1 MITRERLNLEKSVL
15 QRYLPSNTYV
25 FKDMSTSNPYILM
38 AAKTNRGH
46 VYTLR
51 IDLDEFPN
59 DVPHAFVTKMLRTK
73 DGEVMD
79 GTSASMHTLSSEH
92 GCTRICHYG
101 YGSWTPNVSIYKVY
115 IKCRLWLEMY
125 ELHLQ
130 NGKPIDY
137 YLNHQS

>member
-59 DVPHAFVTKMLRTK
+59 EVPHAFVTKMLRTK

-79 GTSASMHTLSSEH
+79 
-92 GCTRICHYG
+92 
-101 YGSWTPNVSIYKVY
+101 
-115 IKCRLWLEMY
+115 
-125 ELHLQ
+125 
-130 NGKPIDY
+130 
-137 YLNHQS
+137 